1 MDKIRRKDG
10 VETRAKILEVAG
22 KLFAENGFRN
32 TIHEEIC
39 RIADVNI
46 GAINYHFQSKEN
58 LYVEAWKM
66 AFRQSLKKHPVD
78 GGISPGAPPEE
89 RFRGRILSFMRR
101 MADPENI
108 EFEIVHKEMATPTG
122 FLAGAMKESLDPLRK
137 DLLSLVRELL
147 GDGASERYV
156 QMCEM
161 SIMGQCF
168 NPAVMHKRRKDH
180 HNKGGFGPKPLD
192 IDIETIADHVIRFSL
207 AGIREVRR
215 QIKNRGD

>member
-1 MDKIRRKDG
+1 MDKSRRKDG
-10 VETRAKILEVAG
+10 IETRAKILEVASS
-22 KLFAENGFRN
+22 LFAEKGFHN

-39 RIADVNI
+39 RLAEVNI

-66 AFRQSLKKHPVD
+66 AFRQSLEKHPVD
-78 GGISPGAPPEE
+78 GGIPPGTPPEE

-101 MADPENI
+101 MSDPENI

-137 DLLSLVRELL
+137 EMQSLVRELL
-147 GDGASERYV
+147 GGKVTEKDV
-156 QMCEM
+156 QLCEM

-168 NPAVMHKRRKDH
+168 NPAVLHKRRKDQRK
-180 HNKGGFGPKPLD
+180 NGFCPKPLEL
-192 IDIETIADHVIRFSL
+192 DIETIAAHVIRFSL
-207 AGIREVRR
+207 AGIREVRS
-215 QIKNRGD
+215 QLENNEV

>member
-10 VETRAKILEVAG
+10 VETRSRILEVAS
-22 KLFAENGFRN
+22 KLFAEKGFRN

-39 RIADVNI
+39 RLADVNI

-66 AFRQSLKKHPVD
+66 AFRQSLEKHPVD

-122 FLAGAMKESLDPLRK
+122 FLAGTMKESLDPLRK
-137 DLLSLVRELL
+137 EMQSLVRELL
-147 GDGASERYV
+147 GGKASDKEI
-156 QMCEM
+156 QLCEM

-180 HNKGGFGPKPLD
+180 HKDGFGPKTLEL
-192 IDIETIADHVIRFSL
+192 DIETIAEHVIRFSL
-207 AGIREVRR
+207 AGIREVRS
-215 QIKNRGD
+215 QVKNRGA